1 MKKKQE
7 NKQNT
12 KTGKSP
18 NSSKKKSAVETG
30 DFGPIYRQ
38 FKGRPVEAIK
48 HLKKVKKGECI
59 AALHRDEIGDIDI
72 VWGQND
78 PNTNRGYGLKHI
90 IEKHGKEIKDSGYKI
105 EEFIPMAVEHGE
117 FNDTRSK
124 SNKRV
129 FSGNNY
135 RFVVVI
141 DNKNKRWLLTA
152 FTVKK
157 PLKKNKGFRRIL

>member
-18 NSSKKKSAVETG
+18 KSSKKKSAVETG

-90 IEKHGKEIKDSGYKI
+90 IEKHGEEIKQLGFDV
-105 EEFIPMAVEHGE
+105 EHFIPIVVEFGA
-117 FNDTRSK
+117 FNE
-124 SNKRV
+124 SNSRDEYLLESST
-129 FSGNNY
+129 F
-135 RFVVVI
+135 RVVI
-141 DNKNKRWLLTA
+141 EKKYKGKAKHWLLTS
-152 FTVKK
+152 FDLRRKK
-157 PLKKNKGFRRIL
+157 LRK

>member
-18 NSSKKKSAVETG
+18 KSSKKKSAVETG

-59 AALHRDEIGDIDI
+59 AALHRDDIGYIDI
-72 VWGQND
+72 VWGKNN
-78 PNTNRGYGLKHI
+78 PKTNRGYGLKHI
-90 IEKHGKEIKDSGYKI
+90 IEKHGKEIRDLGYKI
-105 EEFIPMAVEHGE
+105 EEFIPLVVEHGE
-117 FNDTRSK
+117 FNVIRSE

-129 FSGNNY
+129 YENKNF
-135 RFVVVI
+135 RFVISI
-141 DNKNKRWLLTA
+141 DVTRGDKRWLLTA
-152 FTVKK
+152 FSLSAKK
-157 PLKKNKGFRRIL
+157 